1 MFGPSSRLTYLCLTM
16 KRYTLIIT
24 ILFYCLLVRAQEVRS
39 GISSVT
45 SAQKPISSAVTPA
58 HDIIAPTINKV
69 SIDSLHLP
77 ALNTNGQVQ
86 PFHLS
91 PLYWGGWYNW
101 NLHRGLNINL
111 GASVF
116 AQFGKN
122 AHHGAGFTQSISA
135 MYAMPITSKL
145 SFAVGGYFNNIY
157 WAHDSFRDT
166 GLSAVLG
173 YRFNEHWEAYL
184 YGQKSLVD
192 NQRIPYPLYD
202 MQSLGDRIG
211 TAVKYN
217 FNPNFSIQLSVE
229 QGWMP
234 RRDSQYFDKYNYPIP
249 EK

>member
-58 HDIIAPTINKV
+58 HDIIAPAINKV

-135 MYAMPITSKL
+135 MYAMPITS
-145 SFAVGGYFNNIY
+145 
-157 WAHDSFRDT
+157 
-166 GLSAVLG
+166 
-173 YRFNEHWEAYL
+173 
-184 YGQKSLVD
+184 
-192 NQRIPYPLYD
+192 
-202 MQSLGDRIG
+202 
-211 TAVKYN
+211 
-217 FNPNFSIQLSVE
+217 
-229 QGWMP
+229 
-234 RRDSQYFDKYNYPIP
+234 
-249 EK
+249 